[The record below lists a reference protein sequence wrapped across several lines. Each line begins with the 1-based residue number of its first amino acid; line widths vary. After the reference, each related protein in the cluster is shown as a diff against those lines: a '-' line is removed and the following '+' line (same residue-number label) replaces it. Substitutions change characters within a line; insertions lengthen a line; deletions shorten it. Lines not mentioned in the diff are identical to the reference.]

1 MGNIPASGTSQG
13 SNSLR
18 LNSGSRG
25 KFCGDASRMNSV
37 QENQPLL
44 LKEVK
49 EEAQG
54 KYQINVY
61 VGINM

>member
-1 MGNIPASGTSQG
+1 MGNIPASGTSQA
-13 SNSLR
+13 SNSQR

-25 KFCGDASRMNSV
+25 KFGGDVSRMNSV

-54 KYQINVY
+54 KYQINVH